1 MNESGKV
8 MKNKTKYRDGNG
20 NKWSVNASGVITL
33 DEGLDS
39 VELQSP
45 KVTDLD

>member
-1 MNESGKV
+1 
-8 MKNKTKYRDGNG
+8 MKSRTKYRDGDG
-20 NKWSVNASGVITL
+20 NKWSVNASGVLTL

-45 KVTDLD
+45 TVTDID